1 MRDWAKYNED
11 PMPELLPLDKKN
23 TTNHNKKNAVD
34 DSYRSKAD
42 EKQPH

>member
-23 TTNHNKKNAVD
+23 TNHNKKNAVD